1 MSHSELIAPSLA
13 PNLPSFATRPPV
25 LFDMKED
32 FFDALSANDI
42 GRAADVFAADGVLL
56 FPGLRSVSGRPL
68 VKRMLG
74 LIRRKYSNITW
85 NINSTIYADS
95 WLVSAW
101 SVYGEFQQTGAKYE
115 NEGISLIK
123 LDPAGRITMLS
134 DYFKDT
140 LSFSP
145 SALIDRS
152 TRGVSALV

>member
-1 MSHSELIAPSLA
+1 MLSPQTISTCGRCVCGRWCSSFSWPSI
-13 PNLPSFATRPPV
+13 R
-25 LFDMKED
+25 
-32 FFDALSANDI
+32 I
-42 GRAADVFAADGVLL
+42 GAAACKTYA
-56 FPGLRSVSGRPL
+56 
-68 VKRMLG
+68 G